1 MAVIT
6 DLSTASSA
14 GTGDYLVISQ
24 SGTDKKVVAGKFA
37 ILAQSQTF
45 LAAQAI
51 QPAATNVNGLE
62 VNMPTSTS
70 GKAWQIKYNGTER
83 AFLQVLGGQATS
95 LTLSAVDT
103 GSSYGP
109 YIAVLGNNN
118 ASTPSAGALILRNRG
133 ATDYSIW
140 PDASGNLRIHTALP
154 TSALDTA
161 GTVVGAQTSCLSSKD
176 IVGDP
181 LSIDA
186 VLASVQRGAEAV
198 RRFTYKSGAYNG
210 EEFSGIVTDYAPRYG
225 MDRDEAHP
233 AGRSLNVINAIGD
246 MMILLADLA
255 QRVAALEAAQKTA

>member
-83 AFLQVLGGQATS
+83 AFLQVLGGQLH

-118 ASTPSAGALILRNRG
+118 ASTPSAGALILRDRG

-161 GTVVGAQTSCLSSKD
+161 GTIG
-176 IVGDP
+176 
-181 LSIDA
+181 
-186 VLASVQRGAEAV
+186 
-198 RRFTYKSGAYNG
+198 
-210 EEFSGIVTDYAPRYG
+210 
-225 MDRDEAHP
+225 
-233 AGRSLNVINAIGD
+233 GRSIVPVQQGHRRRPPVD
-246 MMILLADLA
+246 
-255 QRVAALEAAQKTA
+255 